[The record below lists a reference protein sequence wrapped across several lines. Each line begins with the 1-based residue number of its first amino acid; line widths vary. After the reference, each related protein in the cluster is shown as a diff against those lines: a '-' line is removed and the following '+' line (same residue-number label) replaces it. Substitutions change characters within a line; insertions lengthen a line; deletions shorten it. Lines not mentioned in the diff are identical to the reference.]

1 MQSGP
6 HCVCVFVRRRERER
20 EREKELLQSRSINS
34 SNGFDPSRLTAAINI
49 KASLL
54 CLPSSR
60 TTLRGGVQAPVCAH
74 VCVHTYAHGHWY
86 EEKEADQTLWWQ
98 AAEKWH
104 WRSHM
109 FLCCGTCVLP
119 TVVFLIT
126 QQ

>member
-20 EREKELLQSRSINS
+20 ERELLQSRSINS

-74 VCVHTYAHGHWY
+74 VCVCIHTHMAIGTKKKRQIKRCGGRRLKNGTGGH
-86 EEKEADQTLWWQ
+86 
-98 AAEKWH
+98 
-104 WRSHM
+104 
-109 FLCCGTCVLP
+109 TCSSAVEHVSCPLL
-119 TVVFLIT
+119 FF
-126 QQ
+126 